1 MTGDQATDQAL
12 THSLFEALH
21 PLLRQLNAER
31 TISPGKIG
39 VLRHL
44 AERGRATTSELAVVV
59 RVSPQGISLAVR
71 ELLGLGLVERAPDA
85 EDRRRAWIEITPA
98 GRQKLALESS
108 AGQGWLDRAVAER
121 LSPDERTSLAAAIPA
136 LRKLGTEPTDD

>member
-1 MTGDQATDQAL
+1 MAHDGSADHAL
-12 THSLFEALH
+12 TQSLFEALH

-44 AERGRATTSELAVVV
+44 AEQGKSTTTELAAVVQ
-59 RVSPQGISLAVR
+59 VSPQAISLAVR
-71 ELLGLGLVERAPDA
+71 ELEGLGFVERAPDA

-108 AGQGWLDRAVAER
+108 AGVGWLDRAITQR
-121 LSPDERTSLAAAIPA
+121 LSAKERKSLAAAIPVI
-136 LRKLGTEPTDD
+136 RKLGTEPAHD